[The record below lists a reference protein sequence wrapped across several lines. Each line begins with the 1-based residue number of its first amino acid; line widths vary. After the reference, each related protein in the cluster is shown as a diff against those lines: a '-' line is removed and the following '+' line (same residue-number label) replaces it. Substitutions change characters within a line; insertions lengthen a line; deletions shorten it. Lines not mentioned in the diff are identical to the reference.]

1 NVPLSS
7 SVTAITLVRAQDA
20 HAFSSKVHPNEQFQ
34 SNLQP
39 ANASLKSDWDEFK
52 SQSASGLSLRSVWA
66 EPQFQSS
73 VIQFTKKV
81 LDETLLNSATTNQ
94 SSNNAWDVS
103 QCQSESHIFFNS
115 VWNQHQFQT
124 LGAPHIGKS
133 VWGTDINTS
142 QSPLSN
148 SFCLDEKSAI
158 NDVKKR
164 RLMIGSCIL
173 AISLLIALII
183 GISLGILLNTS
194 TITTTTCFTL
204 LCKLYY
210 DMHAFMKQPQQSRLP
225 QQPQLLPQVRVP
237 VQAQLAQLAQLA
249 LLLQLLQPVQ
259 PVQLVQLVQL
269 AQLVQPVQPVQ
280 PAQLVLQLQLLQ
292 QAQRVPL
299 VQPAQPV
306 LQLQLLQQAQ
316 RARQAPQRQQRRL
329 QVTTTT
335 MVPLNLLVDP
345 GAESSGLAGWT
356 QTGSS
361 AVLQDTGGLEYSGYN
376 PHTGSACFAGGF
388 GSGGSP
394 SSLLQNV
401 NLLNGIQNF
410 STAQLDAGT
419 LHAKI
424 SFYYQTYYNWLYP
437 YDDAEVIIT
446 FLSNTNAVLG
456 TQDTGYQT
464 CTSNNP
470 GWCYYSNLYSL
481 PVGTRSI
488 DYKMIFTRN
497 SGSKIGAYMDDNS
510 LTLV

>member
-1 NVPLSS
+1 MSTRENVSPSS
-7 SVTAITLVRAQDA
+7 SVTAITLVRPQHA

-81 LDETLLNSATTNQ
+81 LDETLLNSDTTNQ

-103 QCQSESHIFFNS
+103 QSQSESPIFFNS

-124 LGAPHIGKS
+124 PSAPHIGKS

-142 QSPLSN
+142 QSPLYEKSKILNAKNENKLSYESN

-194 TITTTTCFTL
+194 TITTTTSTTTTCFTL

-210 DMHAFMKQPQQSRLP
+210 DMHTFMKQPQQSRLP

-292 QAQRVPL
+292 QAQR
-299 VQPAQPV
+299 
-306 LQLQLLQQAQ
+306 
-316 RARQAPQRQQRRL
+316 ARQ
-329 QVTTTT
+329 
-335 MVPLNLLVDP
+335 
-345 GAESSGLAGWT
+345 
-356 QTGSS
+356 
-361 AVLQDTGGLEYSGYN
+361 
-376 PHTGSACFAGGF
+376 
-388 GSGGSP
+388 
-394 SSLLQNV
+394 
-401 NLLNGIQNF
+401 
-410 STAQLDAGT
+410 
-419 LHAKI
+419 
-424 SFYYQTYYNWLYP
+424 
-437 YDDAEVIIT
+437 
-446 FLSNTNAVLG
+446 
-456 TQDTGYQT
+456 
-464 CTSNNP
+464 
-470 GWCYYSNLYSL
+470 
-481 PVGTRSI
+481 
-488 DYKMIFTRN
+488 
-497 SGSKIGAYMDDNS
+497 
-510 LTLV
+510 

>member
-1 NVPLSS
+1 MSTRENVPLSS

-142 QSPLSN
+142 QSPLYEKSKILNAKNENKLSYESN

-194 TITTTTCFTL
+194 TITTTT
-204 LCKLYY
+204 
-210 DMHAFMKQPQQSRLP
+210 S
-225 QQPQLLPQVRVP
+225 
-237 VQAQLAQLAQLA
+237 
-249 LLLQLLQPVQ
+249 
-259 PVQLVQLVQL
+259 
-269 AQLVQPVQPVQ
+269 
-280 PAQLVLQLQLLQ
+280 
-292 QAQRVPL
+292 
-299 VQPAQPV
+299 
-306 LQLQLLQQAQ
+306 
-316 RARQAPQRQQRRL
+316 
-329 QVTTTT
+329 TTT
-335 MVPLNLLVDP
+335 
-345 GAESSGLAGWT
+345 
-356 QTGSS
+356 
-361 AVLQDTGGLEYSGYN
+361 
-376 PHTGSACFAGGF
+376 
-388 GSGGSP
+388 
-394 SSLLQNV
+394 
-401 NLLNGIQNF
+401 
-410 STAQLDAGT
+410 
-419 LHAKI
+419 
-424 SFYYQTYYNWLYP
+424 
-437 YDDAEVIIT
+437 
-446 FLSNTNAVLG
+446 
-456 TQDTGYQT
+456 
-464 CTSNNP
+464 
-470 GWCYYSNLYSL
+470 
-481 PVGTRSI
+481 
-488 DYKMIFTRN
+488 
-497 SGSKIGAYMDDNS
+497 
-510 LTLV
+510 